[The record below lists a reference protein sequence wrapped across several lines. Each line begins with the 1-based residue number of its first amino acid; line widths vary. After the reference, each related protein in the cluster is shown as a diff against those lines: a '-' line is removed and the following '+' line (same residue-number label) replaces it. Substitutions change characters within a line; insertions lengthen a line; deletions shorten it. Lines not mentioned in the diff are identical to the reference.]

1 MNDSKNL
8 KTLVSVWWDGKK
20 VDCVCV
26 ITHLREYVIK

>member
-8 KTLVSVWWDGKK
+8 KTLVSVCWDGKK
-20 VDCVCV
+20 VDCVGV